1 MGAKLFVPF
10 TLEQL
15 DDLYAVGL
23 ELEGHHILA
32 LSSDKR
38 AIEEALTPVR
48 RTAQPRVS
56 AKHGAARGLHPTPGT
71 SSSSGSPDT
80 TIGDTSIDNVAN
92 DAVLEVVRAIRTDSS
107 LGYPEYQYP
116 QMGDGGVG
124 PGITQRGKE
133 RRYSS

>member
-80 TIGDTSIDNVAN
+80 TIGDTSIDNESQR
-92 DAVLEVVRAIRTDSS
+92 LMKLWSLQSKKQRTCHGS
-107 LGYPEYQYP
+107 LVTAKSP
-116 QMGDGGVG
+116 
-124 PGITQRGKE
+124 
-133 RRYSS
+133 